1 LNYNLE
7 YLYKVG
13 QTSTNMHSIVDIAAP
28 PPSYSQINVMHACTH
43 AHDAHAH
50 DAVNIATP
58 REPIFDSHYFI
69 SIETF
74 GKIHY
79 KSNK

>member
-1 LNYNLE
+1 
-7 YLYKVG
+7 
-13 QTSTNMHSIVDIAAP
+13 
-28 PPSYSQINVMHACTH
+28 MHACTH